1 MYQLIQSV
9 LHDREETLALH
20 RLVDALTASEEASDQ
35 GLEKRYFLHNKIIRC
50 FEEDC
55 RKQQKPAHFYH
66 SSFIGRLVHTTH
78 ELIVEDT
85 EVWLVL
91 RPWIGSQQIWRL
103 SRELTDPTLMTISAL
118 LDVRDRL
125 VGRYHPNLVELDLS
139 SFYESEPS
147 ISDSR
152 NIGQGV
158 AFLNRYLAN
167 QVSDNPQY
175 WLQTIYNVLLR
186 HAHDD
191 IPLMINER
199 IGSADELVQKIKEA
213 IKLLGTRSRHEAYEL
228 SHPAMQALGFEPGWG
243 NSAGRAQE
251 TLELLD
257 YFITTPVA
265 AILEAFVARFPSVFR
280 VALVSIHG
288 WVGQQNVVLGR
299 PETMGQVVYVL
310 EQARSLEKALHEEI
324 RLAGLE
330 FLGIQPHV
338 VILTR
343 LIPNCEGTQCAMR
356 VEQVDGTQNA
366 WILRVPFREFNP
378 NVTDNWISKFEIS
391 PYLEPFA
398 IDAEPELVKHLG
410 GRPNLLIGNYS
421 DGNLVAFLLARRLN
435 VTHCNIAHVL
445 EKPKYLF
452 SNLYWHA
459 LESRYHFSAQF
470 TADLIGMNAAD
481 FIVASSYQE
490 IVGTPD
496 ALGQYESY
504 KHFTMPGLYHVVDG
518 IDLFSPKF
526 NRIPPGVDEATFFSY
541 SDKQRRSNEATI
553 RIGELLF
560 TQKDAHI
567 LGELDDPTKRPLLSL
582 APMSVSKNLS
592 GLVQC
597 FAEHLELQER
607 CNLILV
613 TNKLYVDEAVSEEEA
628 EQIDKL
634 HTLIN
639 QHNLHGKIR
648 WVGIRMS
655 GRDMGET
662 YRVIADRHGIFI
674 HFALFEAFGRTIL
687 EAMVSGLPTFATEF
701 GGPSEIIEDDK
712 YGFLINPTDFNATTR
727 KIISFLDRCDD
738 DPEYWR
744 LISDRAVQRIH
755 DDYNWQLHSKQLL
768 LSTKL
773 YSFWNYLRR
782 NNRDSLLRYL
792 ELIFH
797 LIFKPRA
804 TTVLEEHLSREQ

>member
-1 MYQLIQSV
+1 MYQLIQSI

-20 RLVDALTASEEASDQ
+20 RLIDALAASEESSAE
-35 GLEKRYFLHNKIIRC
+35 GLEKRYFLHNKIIRT

-55 RKQQKPAHFYH
+55 RQQQKPAHFYH
-66 SSFIGRLVHTTH
+66 SSFIGRLVHTAH
-78 ELIVEDT
+78 ELIVEDD
-85 EVWLVL
+85 EVWIVL
-91 RPWIGSQQIWRL
+91 RPWIGSQEIWRL
-103 SRELTDPTLMTISAL
+103 SRELSDPTRMSISAL

-125 VGRYHPNLVELDLS
+125 VGRYQPSLVELDLS

-152 NIGQGV
+152 SIGQGV
-158 AFLNRYLAN
+158 AFLNRYLAK

-191 IPLMINER
+191 IPLMINEQ
-199 IGSADELVQKIKEA
+199 IGSAGELVKRIKEA
-213 IKLLGTRSRHEAYEL
+213 VKLLGMRSRHEAYEL
-228 SHPAMQALGFEPGWG
+228 SHPKMQELGFEPGWG

-257 YFITTPVA
+257 HFITTPEP

-356 VEQVDGTQNA
+356 VEPVDGTQNA

-378 NVTDNWISKFEIS
+378 TVTDNWISKFEIS
-391 PYLEPFA
+391 PYLESFA

-410 GRPNLLIGNYS
+410 GRPNLLVGNYS
-421 DGNLVAFLLARRLN
+421 DGNLVAFLLARRLK

-452 SNLYWHA
+452 SNLYWHE
-459 LESRYHFSAQF
+459 LESQYHFSAQF

-481 FIVASSYQE
+481 FIVTSSYQE

-504 KHFTMPGLYHVVDG
+504 KHFTMPELYHVVDG

-526 NRIPPGVDEATFFSY
+526 NRIPPGVDEATFFPY

-553 RIGELLF
+553 RIAELLF
-560 TQKDAHI
+560 TQEDHHI
-567 LGELDDPTKRPLLSL
+567 LGKLDDLTKRPLLSL
-582 APMSVSKNLS
+582 APMSVSKNLT

-634 HTLIN
+634 HMLISRYD
-639 QHNLHGKIR
+639 LHGKIR

-655 GRDMGET
+655 SRDMGET
-662 YRVIADRHGIFI
+662 YRVIADRGGIFI
-674 HFALFEAFGRTIL
+674 HFALFEAFGRTVL

-701 GGPSEIIEDDK
+701 GGPSEIIENDR
-712 YGFLINPTDFNATTR
+712 YGFLINPTDFKATTY
-727 KIISFLDRCDD
+727 KIRGFLDRCDE
-738 DPEYWR
+738 DPDYWR
-744 LISDRAVQRIH
+744 MISDRAVQRIH

-804 TTVLEEHLSREQ
+804 TTILENHLSRER